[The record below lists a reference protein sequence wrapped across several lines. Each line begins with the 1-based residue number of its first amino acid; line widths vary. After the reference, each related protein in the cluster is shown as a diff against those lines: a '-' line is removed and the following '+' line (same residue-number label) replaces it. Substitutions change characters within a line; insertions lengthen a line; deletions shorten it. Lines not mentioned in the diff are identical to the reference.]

1 MRRPLYSPLISPMIM
16 LRLLRPLYFP
26 DTTCLLPFEIYLKV
40 HQVLLFNQIYLRS
53 MLSLLT
59 DTLHR
64 HARRC
69 FSVTAGPK
77 LCFTY
82 WFPLL
87 IRRFNPT
94 VVSALVSVFV
104 V

>member
-1 MRRPLYSPLISPMIM
+1 MRRPFYSPLISPIM
-16 LRLLRPLYFP
+16 MLCLLRPLYFP
-26 DTTCLLPFEIYLKV
+26 DTTCLLPFEIYLIV
-40 HQVLLFNQIYLRS
+40 HQVLHFNQIDFRS
-53 MLSLLT
+53 MLSLLLT

-69 FSVTAGPK
+69 FSVTAGSK
-77 LCFTY
+77 LCFTN

-94 VVSALVSVFV
+94 VVSALVS
-104 V
+104 